1 MYIDDSC
8 MEIKTEAVGDD
19 ITGCPSTAGVFD
31 FTADKF
37 SVLYYLYILYL
48 CTLCLW

>member
-1 MYIDDSC
+1 MYIGGPC

-19 ITGCPSTAGVFD
+19 ITGCPSTAGLFD

-37 SVLYYLYILYL
+37 CVLYYYVFAPFV
-48 CTLCLW
+48 CGEF

>member
-19 ITGCPSTAGVFD
+19 ITGFPSTAGVFD

-37 SVLYYLYILYL
+37 SVVICL
-48 CTLCLW
+48 CTFCVW